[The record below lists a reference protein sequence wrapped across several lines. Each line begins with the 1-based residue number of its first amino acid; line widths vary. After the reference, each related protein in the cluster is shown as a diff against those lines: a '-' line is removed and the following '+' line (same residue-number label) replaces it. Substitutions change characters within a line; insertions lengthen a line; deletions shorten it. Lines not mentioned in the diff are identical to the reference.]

1 MNRKP
6 VRKKI
11 TLIILLLA
19 AFSIL
24 IVRTLIRFID
34 QLGSSYQ
41 MLG

>member
-11 TLIILLLA
+11 TIILLLA

-24 IVRTLIRFID
+24 IVWTLIRFID